1 MKFISKF
8 TIAASLLS
16 LSLLISSCDNSE
28 ETNPDFR
35 ENTILTV
42 ASSDPNLSLFVSAL
56 AATDLSQTLQVSEPY
71 TVFAPTNAAF
81 EKYLTM
87 ANYYDPG
94 TNPDPTKKP
103 PVTFNRV
110 PVNLLKQLLLNHI
123 VLGNIKSTDLKTG
136 YVKTLATSSISKMN
150 TMSMY
155 IDITS
160 GVKINGASTVTSPD
174 ITASNGTIHIVD
186 GVNDFPMITTHLK
199 VNPKLSTMLDVV
211 TKNAGTTLFN
221 RLALPNFY
229 EKGKQQFFLPIDP
242 VTLFAPTNTAFNDLN
257 VELAP
262 SGGLAAVSPVNLNKI
277 VTYHCASDNA
287 LAISLTDNQKIP
299 SLLVIPTTPP
309 DPVKY
314 EELTVQMAG
323 GAKIKDVKNR
333 LSTIE
338 TTDIQCW
345 NGIIHVV
352 DKVLLPNL

>member
-16 LSLLISSCDNSE
+16 LSLLISSCDDAE
-28 ETNPDFR
+28 DVEPDFR
-35 ENTILTV
+35 ANTILTV
-42 ASSDPNLSLFVSAL
+42 ATSDPNLSLFVDAL
-56 AATDLSQTLQVSEPY
+56 AATNLSQTLQVSEPY

-103 PVTFNRV
+103 PVTLNRV

-123 VLGNIKSTDLKTG
+123 LLGNIKATDLKTG
-136 YVKTLATSSISKMN
+136 YVKNLATSSISKMN
-150 TMSMY
+150 TMSLY
-155 IDITS
+155 IDVTS
-160 GVKINGASTVTSPD
+160 GVKLNGASTVTSPD
-174 ITASNGTIHIVD
+174 IVTSNGTIHIVD
-186 GVNDFPMITTHLK
+186 AVIDFPMITTHLK
-199 VNPKLSTMLDVV
+199 LNPKLSTMLDVV
-211 TKNAGTTLFN
+211 TKNAGTTLFD

-229 EKGKQQFFLPIDP
+229 EKGKQQFFLPIAP
-242 VTLFAPTNTAFNDLN
+242 VTVFAPTNAAFNDLN

-262 SGGLAAVSPVNLNKI
+262 GGIAGVSPANLNKI
-277 VTYHCASDNA
+277 VMYHCASDNA
-287 LAISLTDNQKIP
+287 LSSSLTENQKIP
-299 SLLVIPTTPP
+299 SLLALPATN
-309 DPVKY
+309 PVKY
-314 EELTVQMAG
+314 EEFTIQLAG
-323 GAKIKDVKNR
+323 GPTVKDVKNR
-333 LSTIE
+333 VSKIE